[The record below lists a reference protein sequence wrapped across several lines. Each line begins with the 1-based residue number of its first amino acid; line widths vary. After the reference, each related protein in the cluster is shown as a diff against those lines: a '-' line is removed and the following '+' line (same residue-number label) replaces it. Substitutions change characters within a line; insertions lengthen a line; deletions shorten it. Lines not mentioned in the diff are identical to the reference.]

1 MWPILVYAGGWEAV
15 LYLSY
20 IHSSPLPTVS
30 PAGPHFQ
37 YMLPGKNCIF
47 YVLGDPEV
55 TANILQITQPAQY
68 RYAKLQYRFAVTS
81 WSPSSPN
88 NSLKQ

>member
-55 TANILQITQPAQY
+55 TANIYCKPRNLPNTYTQNY
-68 RYAKLQYRFAVTS
+68 STDMR
-81 WSPSSPN
+81 
-88 NSLKQ
+88 